1 MTMYRKGIKET
12 IAAHQVDVQNGL
24 STEQVTENREKF
36 GRNVFVAEKKT
47 SLLRKILMSLNDVA
61 TIILLIAV
69 VISFVATYFENTGN
83 YFESLLIVAIV
94 VINSVLSIVQEGR
107 AESSLASLQNL
118 NRTQVKVLRDGHT
131 ELIDADDVV
140 LGDLLVIENGR
151 AIAADARLIEAI
163 EVQAE
168 ESALTGESLP
178 VEKDANATFTE
189 AQEVSLGERVN
200 MVFRGTTIVNGHGL
214 AVVTAIGMQT
224 EMGAI
229 ASLLNSE
236 SKTQLTPL
244 QRRLVQLGK
253 NISWLAIGSAIVV
266 LGLGISQGMDLK
278 HIFLTAISLAVAV
291 VPETLAVIV
300 TMTLAL
306 GVQKIAQKHAI
317 IRRLPAVEILGTT
330 NVIASDKTGTLTQN
344 KMTVRQ
350 VWQAE
355 QDQLSHIADDGV
367 DAAAKEVLSLAA
379 ISTNVSVNEVD
390 GQTIYDGLPTEVALV
405 RGIETVTTR
414 KALLQQYPLVEQIP
428 FNSTKKRMTTVHKRP
443 EGGYIAITKGAFDV
457 LLPMIKHGDL
467 EQAEKINKTFGQQAL
482 RVLTITKRTFD
493 QMPDN
498 PTQDFYEQDL
508 TLVGLVGII
517 DPPRPESAPA
527 VEQARLAGVKT
538 IMITGDHVET
548 ASAIAREIGILRTG
562 DKTITGSELAKLSD
576 ESLDQNINDYT
587 VYARVTP
594 TDKIRIIKSW
604 QRQDATIAMT
614 GDGVNDAPALKAA
627 DVGISMGETGT
638 DVAREASDIILTD
651 DNFATIINAISEGRG
666 VYVKV
671 RKTINF
677 LLSANISEL
686 IVILIAMLLGW
697 GSPLLPVHLLF
708 INLVA
713 DGLPGFA
720 LSREPMLTNVMN
732 EPPMPKKT
740 KLFAQGLG
748 RQIGLNAGLFALV
761 TLIAIWI
768 GQNVVLGN
776 IVANEQVGQTMAF
789 TILSLT
795 SIIHVFNIRSEKTL
809 FAIKYH
815 ANSSL
820 VNMAFLAAVITI
832 IITLIPVTQSLFGL
846 TALSLSHWGI
856 IVVLSLV
863 PTVVIEFLK
872 YLRPSL
878 FKV

>member
-1 MTMYRKGIKET
+1 MEAFRRGVKET
-12 IAAHQVDVQNGL
+12 IASHHVDMGKGL
-24 STEQVTENREKF
+24 DAEQVSKNREEY
-36 GRNVFVAEKKT
+36 GANVFVAEKKV
-47 SLLRKILMSLNDVA
+47 SLLKKILISLNDVA
-61 TIILLIAV
+61 TIILLTAA
-69 VISFVATYFENTGN
+69 VISFVATYLEDTGN
-83 YFESLLIVAIV
+83 YFESLLIIGIV
-94 VINSVLSIVQEGR
+94 VINSVLSIVQEGK
-107 AESSLASLQNL
+107 AEDSLAALQNL
-118 NRTQVKVLRDGHT
+118 NRTQVKVLRDGQI
-131 ELIDADDVV
+131 EQIDADDVV
-140 LGDLLVIENGR
+140 LGDVLVVENGS

-163 EVQAE
+163 ELQAE

-178 VEKDANATFTE
+178 VEKNADATFKPDD
-189 AQEVSLGERVN
+189 EVGLGERIT
-200 MVFRGTTIVNGHGL
+200 MVYRGTTIVNGHGR
-214 AVVTAIGMQT
+214 AIVTAVGMQT
-224 EMGAI
+224 EMGKI
-229 ASLLNSE
+229 ASLLSNE
-236 SKTQLTPL
+236 SKIPLTPL

-253 NISWLAIGSAIVV
+253 NISWVAIGAAVVV
-266 LGLGISQGMDLK
+266 LGLGIYQGMDLK

-306 GVQKIAQKHAI
+306 GVQRIAQKHAI
-317 IRRLPAVEILGTT
+317 IRRLPAVETLGTT

-344 KMTVRQ
+344 KMTVRR
-350 VWQAE
+350 VWQDE
-355 QDQLSHIADDGV
+355 QDHLTNIADGLD
-367 DAAAKEVLSLAA
+367 DATKEVLSLAA
-379 ISTNVSVNEVD
+379 ISTNVSVKTVE
-390 GQTIYDGLPTEVALV
+390 GQTVYDGLPTEVALV
-405 RGIETVTTR
+405 RAIDKEATR
-414 KALLQQYPLVEQIP
+414 EELLEKYPLVEQIP
-428 FNSTKKRMTTVHKRP
+428 FNSTKKRMTTVHKQP

-457 LLPMIKHGDL
+457 LLPMIKHGNRDK
-467 EQAEKINKTFGQQAL
+467 AESVNKTFGGQAL
-482 RVLTITKRTFD
+482 RVLTIAKRTFD
-493 QMPDN
+493 VMPEA
-498 PTQDFYEQDL
+498 PTQEFYEQDL

-527 VEQARLAGVKT
+527 VEKARLAGVRT

-548 ASAIAREIGILRTG
+548 ASAIAREIGILRNG
-562 DKTITGSELAKLSD
+562 DQTITGSELAKLSD
-576 ESLDQNINDYT
+576 KELDGNVQKYS

-686 IVILIAMLLGW
+686 LVILIAMLLGW

-708 INLVA
+708 INLVS

-732 EPPMPKKT
+732 EPPMPKNT

-748 RQIGLNAGLFALV
+748 RQIGLNAALFAIV
-761 TLIAIWI
+761 TLAAIWV
-768 GQNVVLGN
+768 GQNVVFGGLQ
-776 IVANEQVGQTMAF
+776 ANEQIGQTMAF

-795 SIIHVFNIRSEKTL
+795 SIFHVFNIRSEKTL
-809 FAIKYH
+809 FAISYR
-815 ANSSL
+815 ANPSL
-820 VNMAFLAAVITI
+820 VNMAILATVITLV
-832 IITLIPVTQSLFGL
+832 ITLIPFTQTLFGL
-846 TALSLSHWGI
+846 TALSLGHWIVI
-856 IVVLSLV
+856 IVLSLA
-863 PTVVIEFLK
+863 PTIVIELLK
-872 YLRPSL
+872 YVRPTL

>member
-1 MTMYRKGIKET
+1 MYRKGIKET
-12 IAAHQVDVQNGL
+12 IAAHQVDVKNGL

-47 SLLRKILMSLNDVA
+47 SLLRKILISLNDVA

-350 VWQAE
+350 IWQAE
-355 QDQLSHIADDGV
+355 QDQLSHIAHDGV

-457 LLPMIKHGDL
+457 LLPMIKHGNY

-732 EPPMPKKT
+732 ESPMPKKT